1 MCLQSYPSVLQKV
14 KESVETAVK
23 DYVLP
28 TIVSARN
35 SSTEVSMFLVISF
48 IEIHVGK
55 ALLPIFRPFTI
66 HQVTNFPLSY
76 ETGEEEADE
85 FEIDPEL
92 YMEVNYFMISEV
104 KLEGLVLTYDI
115 KQQLTRT

>member
-35 SSTEVSMFLVISF
+35 SSTEVSMFLVISV
-48 IEIHVGK
+48 IEIHVGI
-55 ALLPIFRPFTI
+55 AFLPIFRVYYSPG
-66 HQVTNFPLSY
+66 N
-76 ETGEEEADE
+76 E
-85 FEIDPEL
+85 FSFVVRNWRRGSRRI
-92 YMEVNYFMISEV
+92 
-104 KLEGLVLTYDI
+104 
-115 KQQLTRT
+115 